1 MPETTVVPSY
11 RYYIAD
17 LLTGAIVMEVPFGQ
31 VSWERKI
38 TTAGSFSG
46 SIAADE
52 NQNHFNLYN
61 TTVPGKYALYVM
73 RESICVWGGIIWAR
87 DYNISDKRLNVS
99 ALEFTSYLFHR
110 IYWKTF
116 TALAGTTVKELVESL
131 ISSVTTDQ
139 LNTDEYIGYS
149 ASDVHHVV
157 TEYSVTSGVAT
168 LTTEEPHNFAAGN
181 LVRIKNVNALIDG
194 NSVAVL
200 GGASAPT
207 TYTFKVTTTASNTG
221 GSVSI
226 NLDVA
231 NPYTILT
238 SIHNRL
244 QASSSVN
251 LTYDIDVDLDDYI
264 ISGTLEAND
273 PFTFRGSSM
282 KYVGEILQNF
292 SVAGVPSY
300 LATDVNETL
309 INTRFDYFVEC
320 EYSPSTYSFTN
331 TFKAWP
337 VQQDVNN
344 PNGDTND
351 GASLETLYGPSGLS
365 AGNLIFEH
373 PGNIS
378 SLTLSENADVA
389 STRTWVVDSAN
400 DLGNDA
406 QKWYASYTNLSY
418 LNNGWPL
425 LEIAITDR
433 DYSVQSDQEVAPY
446 ALALGYRLAPPIGEY
461 SIVVDGSFDPRVGT
475 YKPGDWCVVIPG
487 DAFIN
492 YRLNPPYENRDGLLV
507 RKIKSFKVSV
517 PDNPSFPESVS
528 LELVPEWEV
537 TGG

>member
-73 RESICVWGGIIWAR
+73 RDTTCVWGGIIWGR

-99 ALEFTSYLFHR
+99 ALEFTSYFFHR
-110 IYWKTF
+110 IYWKTL
-116 TALAGTTVKELVESL
+116 TIPDGVTVKTLIETLV
-131 ISSVTTDQ
+131 SSVTTDQ
-139 LNTDEYIGYS
+139 LSTDEYLGYS

-157 TEYSVTSGVAT
+157 TEYSITSGVAT
-168 LTTEEPHNFAAGN
+168 LTTEEPHNFVAGDV
-181 LVRIKNVNALIDG
+181 VRIKGVNSDINGDG
-194 NSVAVL
+194 KIVL
-200 GGASAPT
+200 GSTNAPT
-207 TYTFKVTTTASNTG
+207 TYTFKVATIAGNTG
-221 GSVSI
+221 GTISLD
-226 NLDVA
+226 LDVA
-231 NPYTILT
+231 NPYTILK
-238 SIHNRL
+238 SIHDRL
-244 QASSSVN
+244 QASSSIN
-251 LTYDIDVDLDDYI
+251 LDYSIDPDLDDYTI
-264 ISGTLEAND
+264 VSSLEADN
-273 PFTFRGSSM
+273 PYTFRGSSM

-292 SVAGVPSY
+292 SVAGAPSY
-300 LATDVNETL
+300 LTTDVDQNL

-320 EYSPSTYSFTN
+320 TYDGTTYSFSN
-331 TFKAWP
+331 TFKAWL
-337 VQQDVNN
+337 VQKDVNN
-344 PNGDTND
+344 PNGDAND
-351 GASLETLYGPSGLS
+351 GADLNTLYGPSKLS

-400 DLGNDA
+400 DLGTNA

-418 LNNGWPL
+418 LDFGWPI
-425 LEIAITDR
+425 LETAITDR
-433 DYSVQSDQEVAPY
+433 DYAVQSDQEVAPY

-461 SIVVDGSFDPRVGT
+461 SIVVDGSFDPKVGT

-487 DAFIN
+487 DDFIN
-492 YRLNPPYENRDGLLV
+492 FRLKPPYENRNGLLV

-517 PDNPSFPESVS
+517 PDNPSFPETVS